1 MSPTSPDAPTPRK
14 PYVIGITGG
23 SASGKTTVANG
34 LAELLADLRPAV
46 LHQDRYFRDYS
57 HLSPEERERQQTANR
72 PESLVWPAFLE
83 QVHALLDGRSVRE
96 PVPGTRLAAR
106 GGPPVTVEPGEVLIV
121 EGLFALWDEH
131 LRSLLD
137 LKVFVE
143 VDDDERVLR
152 RLSRDILERGGTVDS
167 VIAWYRK
174 DVRPNYPKYTAAGR
188 RVADLIVPNDQPCDV
203 AIRLIAAGVREIV
216 RTRDASAAG

>member
-1 MSPTSPDAPTPRK
+1 MSQK

-57 HLSPEERERQQTANR
+57 HLSPEERERQATANR
-72 PESLVWPAFLE
+72 PESVLWPAFME
-83 QVHALLDGRSVRE
+83 QVHCLIAGQAVRE

-106 GGPPVTVEPGEVLIV
+106 GVPLVTVEPGEVLIV
-121 EGLFALWDEH
+121 EGLFALWDEA
-131 LRSLLD
+131 LRALLD
-137 LKVFVE
+137 LKIFVE

-152 RLSRDILERGGTVDS
+152 RLSRDILERGGTVDG

-174 DVRPNYPKYTAAGR
+174 DVWPNYPRFTAVGR
-188 RVADLIVPNDQPCDV
+188 RAADLVVPNNQPCHV
-203 AIRLIAAGVREIV
+203 AVRLIAAGVRELL
-216 RTRDASAAG
+216 RARGPSK